1 MTSHPISKD
10 YRLKQTIIDEN
21 NLSCFLKNNSLL
33 YEFANEILYK
43 LIKLAKKAKFTKTEI
58 IDILKVIRF
67 NPIIGK
73 TKKQKY
79 NRIPQPKFTL
89 KTNPITK
96 NGYNCNLNI
105 CNKLLNIDTLKQFI
119 AFNKYNKIT
128 LLQITSAFYKFQ
140 ISNKL
145 ITYCIS
151 KNSKLKL
158 HILNKFKK
166 YFHTEDNITY
176 NDIEKLINKSEGHW
190 FRPWFYFFVDS
201 NIPNLFHRNL
211 NEDKDY
217 IRQWKMHLDNASD
230 VLTRELKGNECLE
243 EQYNVNDNVNHN
255 DNNNIN
261 SVVTGNTYMKPT
273 YNGIWWNIMKQ
284 YNKQIL
290 AGPSISSVLCYELLF
305 NISKIVDKTFEN
317 KVKLLCL
324 IIADYYPIHHSI
336 SEILQLYTEDA
347 KFPKYNLSLNDCNY
361 LKTLINMANLQDLMF

>member
-1 MTSHPISKD
+1 MYIINRYYFYIINIRVFIMASHPISKD

-58 IDILKVIRF
+58 IDIIKVMRF
-67 NPIIGK
+67 NPVIIK

-158 HILNKFKK
+158 DILNKFKK

-190 FRPWFYFFVDS
+190 FQPWFYFFVNS

-217 IRQWKMHLDNASD
+217 IRQWKMHLD
-230 VLTRELKGNECLE
+230 
-243 EQYNVNDNVNHN
+243 
-255 DNNNIN
+255 
-261 SVVTGNTYMKPT
+261 
-273 YNGIWWNIMKQ
+273 
-284 YNKQIL
+284 IL
-290 AGPSISSVLCYELLF
+290 AGLR
-305 NISKIVDKTFEN
+305 
-317 KVKLLCL
+317 
-324 IIADYYPIHHSI
+324 
-336 SEILQLYTEDA
+336 
-347 KFPKYNLSLNDCNY
+347 
-361 LKTLINMANLQDLMF
+361 LM